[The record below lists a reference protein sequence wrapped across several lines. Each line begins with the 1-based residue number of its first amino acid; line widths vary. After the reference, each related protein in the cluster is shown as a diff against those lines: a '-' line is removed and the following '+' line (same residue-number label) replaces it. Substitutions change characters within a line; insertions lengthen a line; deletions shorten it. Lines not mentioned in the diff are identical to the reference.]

1 MSFTRKVFLEGVT
14 YHQQD
19 WTDLQD
25 NIGTYYDALIAAL
38 QGQVD
43 GILLDYLTSVHT
55 NAVAPHP
62 NLTLDNVGQGAAFI
76 KLSAAEY
83 ARFLTGFY
91 DILDSVTTVKF
102 GEGRSIAGF
111 YFANGADAD
120 GADIYGND
128 LFSRGNPVYTLVY
141 ASPWALLTTMTDS
154 GALAHAL
161 GYRPSFGIM
170 QVCSTDPTGAPED
183 YIYTEGI
190 AAQVL
195 AGHPTSYA
203 AWNNTYYRLYNNSSN
218 SYYFRILLFAYLGS

>member
-1 MSFTRKVFLEGVT
+1 MSFPRKIFYEGIT

-25 NIGTYYDALIAAL
+25 NIGNFYDALISAL

-43 GILLDYLTSVHT
+43 GILGDYLTSVHT
-55 NAVAPHP
+55 NSATPHP
-62 NLTLDNVGQGAAFI
+62 NLTIDNVGQGSSFK

-83 ARFLTGFY
+83 AEFLTGFY
-91 DILDSVTTVKF
+91 NILDSGTTVKF
-102 GEGRSIAGF
+102 GEGRNIDGF

-141 ASPWALLTTMTDS
+141 ASPWAQLTTMTDT
-154 GALAHAL
+154 GLLAHSL
-161 GYRPSFGIM
+161 GYRPSFGLL
-170 QVCSTDPTGAPED
+170 QVCSTDPTGVPESF
-183 YIYTEGI
+183 IYTPGI
-190 AAQVL
+190 AAQAV

-203 AWNNTYYRLYNNSSN
+203 AWNNADYRLYNNSSN
-218 SYYFRILLFAYLGS
+218 TYYFRVLLFAYLGS